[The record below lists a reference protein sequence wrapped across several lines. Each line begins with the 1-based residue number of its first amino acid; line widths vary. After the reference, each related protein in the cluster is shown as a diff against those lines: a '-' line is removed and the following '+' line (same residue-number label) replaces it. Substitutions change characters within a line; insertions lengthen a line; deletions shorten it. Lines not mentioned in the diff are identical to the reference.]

1 MASPRRV
8 AVSLLLL
15 PPSPAAPDPSEPSF
29 LLISSRKRK
38 DPHGARFVF
47 PKGGVEHGES
57 SRQAA
62 ERESWEEAGLVP
74 GAAQHLTHLV
84 TNFDPSPHILS
95 PSADADS
102 PSFVSA
108 CRYEFELFLLP
119 PFADPDVLLLA
130 APRPSPSP
138 STASSN
144 PSSTSSSSSAL
155 SSAGAA
161 APAPAAAAAA
171 PPPLASACV
180 SPLSPTWPEAHER
193 TRRVVHGWSELEEAV
208 CWGRREGV
216 MRQAV
221 EAAKAWLEE
230 WDRNGRRI
238 EREEEG

>member
-1 MASPRRV
+1 MASPRPV

-15 PPSPAAPDPSEPSF
+15 APPPAPSPARPDSHEPAF
-29 LLISSRKRK
+29 LLISSRKRN
-38 DPHGARFVF
+38 DPHGPKFVF

-62 ERESWEEAGLVP
+62 ERESWEEAGLIP
-74 GAAQHLTHLV
+74 GAAHHLTHLV

-95 PSADADS
+95 PSSDAHS

-119 PFADPDVLLLA
+119 PLAPSDVPPLP
-130 APRPSPSP
+130 APQSSS
-138 STASSN
+138 STT
-144 PSSTSSSSSAL
+144 STSSSSSA
-155 SSAGAA
+155 SSS
-161 APAPAAAAAA
+161 AAAASAA
-171 PPPLASACV
+171 TPPPLASASASA

-193 TRRVVHGWSELEEAV
+193 TRRVVHGWSELERAV

-221 EAAKAWLEE
+221 EAAKVWLDE
-230 WDRNGRRI
+230 WERNGRRI
-238 EREEEG
+238 EREREEEG